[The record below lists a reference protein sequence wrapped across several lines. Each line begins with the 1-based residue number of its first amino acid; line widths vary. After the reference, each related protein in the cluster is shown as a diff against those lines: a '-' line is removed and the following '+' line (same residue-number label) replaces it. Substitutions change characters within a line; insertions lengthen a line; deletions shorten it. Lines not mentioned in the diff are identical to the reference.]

1 MRCTCRISVLLQF
14 RVAPAPL
21 QVYRLANAAGEPGI
35 PSDAQPQRIS
45 GAKSIPISK
54 LKIGS
59 FHTVENKRLQVNAS
73 VERYQRELAYLV
85 SVI

>member
-1 MRCTCRISVLLQF
+1 MFIERALHIAEKYAGLFDCD
-14 RVAPAPL
+14 PA
-21 QVYRLANAAGEPGI
+21 
-35 PSDAQPQRIS
+35 DAFVVTDDFVSSGRIS
-45 GAKSIPISK
+45 GAKSIPISR

-73 VERYQRELAYLV
+73 VERYQRELAYLL